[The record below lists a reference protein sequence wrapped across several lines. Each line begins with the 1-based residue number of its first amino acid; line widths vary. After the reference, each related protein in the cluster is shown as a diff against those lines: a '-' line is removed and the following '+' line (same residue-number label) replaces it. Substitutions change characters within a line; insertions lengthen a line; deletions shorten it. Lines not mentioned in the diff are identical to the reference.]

1 MSVFSPKFPSNCSPG
16 APSPRRRRCWPA
28 LAALLLAL
36 AVPVWADD
44 GDGGDDGGSSGASDG
59 SQQIEIEEP
68 PLAVDAE
75 SFSVNELVALNPSPA
90 ALASAARLGLTV
102 AERST
107 QPGLALRVLRL
118 RLPARLDA
126 RSALELLDAEHPDT
140 FDLHHRYALAQVPS
154 LAKSRA
160 AVATAPGAFARAAA
174 CEGVHCSSWA
184 QVAWPVDASA
194 CGRQQRIGIIDT
206 EVAAHPALRAAD
218 IVRMRFLADGRSPAD
233 DDHGT
238 VVAGLLV
245 AAPTAQAAPGLVPR
259 ARLLAAS
266 SFHRL
271 PSGNTSADALD
282 LIKALDWLV
291 AQRARVVGMSLA
303 GPPNRALLAAVEQAQ
318 RRGVLVVAA
327 AGNGGPN
334 APPAYPAAWS
344 PVLAVT
350 AIDASGRPYRRAQQ
364 GEHMAFAAPGVGL
377 PGLAAADGPGLRSGT
392 SFAVPF
398 VVALVSQTL
407 QQGQIDAEGWR
418 RGASALVQDLGAP
431 GRDPVF
437 GWGLP
442 RLAQACR

>member
-1 MSVFSPKFPSNCSPG
+1 MHTFQSKCSDPVK
-16 APSPRRRRCWPA
+16 PRWCVWLV
-28 LAALLLAL
+28 LAALLLGLCAS
-36 AVPVWADD
+36 VWADDGD
-44 GDGGDDGGSSGASDG
+44 GDGGDDGGGSADGG
-59 SQQIEIEEP
+59 SQQVEIEEV

-75 SFSVNELVALNPSPA
+75 SFSVNELVALNPSNA
-90 ALASAARLGLTV
+90 ALANAARLGLSV
-102 AERST
+102 VERST
-107 QPGLALRVLRL
+107 QPGLSLRVVRL
-118 RLPARLDA
+118 RLPATLDA
-126 RSALELLDAEHPDT
+126 RTALDALAAEHPDT
-140 FDLHHRYALAQVPS
+140 FDLHHRYALAQS
-154 LAKSRA
+154 GRA
-160 AVATAPGAFARAAA
+160 AQAA
-174 CEGVHCSSWA
+174 CEGAHCTSWA
-184 QVAWPVDASA
+184 QVGWPADASA

-206 EVAAHPALRAAD
+206 EVATSLPALRGAD
-218 IVRMRFLADGRSPAD
+218 IVRMRFLADGRTPSD

-245 AAPTAQAAPGLVPR
+245 AAPSPEAAAGLVPR
-259 ARLLAAS
+259 ARLLAAN

-291 AQRARVVGMSLA
+291 AQRVRVVGMSLA
-303 GPPNRALLAAVEQAQ
+303 GPPNRALEAAMEQAQ

-364 GEHMAFAAPGVGL
+364 GEHMAYAAPGVGVA
-377 PGLAAADGPGLRSGT
+377 GLAAADGPGPRSGT

-398 VVALVSQTL
+398 VVALVSQSL
-407 QQGQIDAEGWR
+407 QQGVLSADDWR
-418 RGASALVQDLGAP
+418 RGAGRVVQDLGAP
-431 GRDPVF
+431 GRDLVF

-442 RLAQACR
+442 RWDQPCR